1 MHLLWLPQL
10 YRMHASVAR
19 ELGNFRSPGQ
29 FGTIYVLI
37 LEGYPPGMPTLSC
50 LSGIR

>member
-1 MHLLWLPQL
+1 MYLLWLPQL

-19 ELGNFRSPGQ
+19 ELGDFRCPGQ
-29 FGTIYVLI
+29 FGTIYVLMP
-37 LEGYPPGMPTLSC
+37 EGYFPGMPTLSC